1 MSDSVRPHRHKP
13 PRVPHPWDS
22 PGKNTGVG
30 CHFLLQCMQVKSE
43 TEVTQSYPTISNPMD
58 HSLPVSS
65 IHGTF
70 QARVL
75 EWKVIAFSGIE
86 LGLVIY
92 FAYGNIHV
100 SMLFSQIIPHSPS
113 PRVKSLFFTSLSL
126 LSLLFNTLS
135 RLVTDFSGGR
145 DGKASAYNA
154 GDPGSIPGLGRS
166 PGEGN
171 GNPL

>member
-1 MSDSVRPHRHKP
+1 MK
-13 PRVPHPWDS
+13 
-22 PGKNTGVG
+22 
-30 CHFLLQCMQVKSE
+30 VKSE
-43 TEVTQSYPTISNPMD
+43 SEVTQSCPTISNPMD
-58 HSLPVSS
+58 RSLPVSS

-75 EWKVIAFSGIE
+75 EWNVIAFSGIE

-113 PRVKSLFFTSLSL
+113 RTESKSLFFTSVSL
-126 LSLLFNTLS
+126 LSLLFNMLS
-135 RLVTDFSGGR
+135 RLVIDFSGGR

-171 GNPL
+171 GNPLQYSCLGNPMD